1 VEVYDPPCTQ
11 CVIRDDVCEKKTNE
25 RPGCVRCSER
35 RVGCSLT
42 KFKKARPTATTVKK
56 EATSS
61 KHVAIEVPGQ
71 DDSQLAEE
79 VRRGFDRVVLVMRE
93 IRDCL
98 GVIAENVRAKAG
110 VDVAVSAGGEA
121 RVVEE
126 KEDEAIEGDELMGGE
141 ETVREASVEMTPVAS
156 LLPSS
161 AAA

>member
-1 VEVYDPPCTQ
+1 M
-11 CVIRDDVCEKKTNE
+11 RDEVCEKKTNE
-25 RPGCVRCSER
+25 RPGCVRCSVR

-42 KFKKARPTATTVKK
+42 RVKKARPLVTTVKK
-56 EATSS
+56 EATIS
-61 KHVAIEVPGQ
+61 KQAAIEVPEQ
-71 DDSQLAEE
+71 DDSQLTEE

-98 GVIAENVRAKAG
+98 GVIAESVRAKAG
-110 VDVAVSAGGEA
+110 VDVGVSAV
-121 RVVEE
+121 VVEE
-126 KEDEAIEGDELMGGE
+126 KEDKAIEVAELTGGK